1 MICCFIDSIHLAF
14 RSYISKKVKKRK
26 KIVHNIVRQCHY
38 CENYFVKTAD
48 AMKKHTKVC
57 AAKEG
62 TVYTFENRKII
73 YFQDNSKFLG
83 DVPFTVYFDFETTTG
98 DIVFSDPKMFFV
110 SYFQIYSSHPS
121 LNLDKI
127 VIFRRFQQSP
137 EEIYDLI
144 HFRHEHI
151 SYFDKITFC
160 QLKDAATAIL
170 VRQKFTSLAEL
181 FSVELKFTIDTLNNW
196 FSNTINPKFLEL
208 NDIKNQMV
216 IKGNPIVPSKTTCC
230 ICELLL
236 DTEACREHQR

>member
-216 IKGNPIVPSKTTCC
+216 IKENPIVPSKTTCC
-230 ICELLL
+230 ICEFY
-236 DTEACREHQR
+236 